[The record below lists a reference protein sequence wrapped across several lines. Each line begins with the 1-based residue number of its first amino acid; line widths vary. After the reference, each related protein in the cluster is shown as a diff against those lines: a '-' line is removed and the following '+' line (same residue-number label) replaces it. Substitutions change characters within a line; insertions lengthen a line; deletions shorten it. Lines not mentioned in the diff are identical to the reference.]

1 MNLLF
6 YSSTYQISSAHYPGT
21 YSDVA
26 AISTHKQLWASED
39 YSTYNDDVGAGCW
52 ARVSY
57 RYEDNCLY
65 VCNTIQIL
73 NQNYVNGNMSR
84 YVVNRLYSAHHENVC
99 GGSTISWNLIA
110 SYYNGLPFFQEGLM
124 TAIEPWSGHYEV
136 MGPVWISG
144 MLFISIVYISY
155 SCTKRGV
162 LYSMNYML

>member
-1 MNLLF
+1 M
-6 YSSTYQISSAHYPGT
+6 YQHFSAHYPGT
-21 YSDVA
+21 YSDSA

-57 RYEDNCLY
+57 RYDNSSLY
-65 VCNTIQIL
+65 FFNTVQIL

-84 YVVNRLYSAHHENVC
+84 YVCGKQVMLLHHESVLGC
-99 GGSTISWNLIA
+99 CSTISWNLIA
-110 SYYNGLPFFQEGLM
+110 SYYAGLPFFQEGLM

-144 MLFISIVYISY
+144 MLFISSVYISY
-155 SCTKRGV
+155 GCRGV
-162 LYSMNYML
+162 K